1 MFPANVLQDR
11 AFDQLARRRFFKGIE
26 FDAPSGDPGW
36 FGPDSAVW
44 YVHEHVPAL
53 VLGLFAA
60 ALIETLHPDFAWM
73 GRDHSRGIERVDG
86 VPTGRIDPEG
96 ALVRAGHSYSFFMA
110 VAYGSTRSAEQV
122 VRAVSGMHHT
132 VRGVRPDGRRYD
144 ADDPETLRWAYAT
157 VVWGIAAAHSR
168 YHARPLR
175 GAALDRYFAE
185 FTRVGEALGG
195 TALPATKA
203 DVDAYLHDNVGLM
216 GVTLPTVAFL
226 DSVGGRG
233 QPRAIRPI
241 FRELQWAAIDLQPA
255 WAKRLLRTPRFEPAA
270 PLRRAAIWATL
281 NGIRYGAGPLKEV
294 EQARRRVGTA
304 TVLPTPEPADDALAA
319 VGTGRA

>member
-168 YHARPLR
+168 YTP
-175 GAALDRYFAE
+175 
-185 FTRVGEALGG
+185 
-195 TALPATKA
+195 
-203 DVDAYLHDNVGLM
+203 
-216 GVTLPTVAFL
+216 
-226 DSVGGRG
+226 GRC
-233 QPRAIRPI
+233 
-241 FRELQWAAIDLQPA
+241 
-255 WAKRLLRTPRFEPAA
+255 AA
-270 PLRRAAIWATL
+270 PPSTGTSPSSPEWVRRSAEP
-281 NGIRYGAGPLKEV
+281 RCP
-294 EQARRRVGTA
+294 RRR
-304 TVLPTPEPADDALAA
+304 PTSTPTSTTTS
-319 VGTGRA
+319 V